1 MLRDIAI
8 YRRGAGDADGVRLP
22 GNVVVRP
29 YLTVCPAILSA
40 RCAGARRAGTRY
52 TVVVRAP
59 VMLAARCAGVV
70 RALVVRTARRAQ
82 PDLVRAVVRI
92 VARCA
97 AHDCLRSVVP
107 MAGSSCRV
115 VRCRCGTLLRIAIVS
130 LAGSPN
136 TPLQRTRVAPRDQAD
151 FRM

>member
-1 MLRDIAI
+1 
-8 YRRGAGDADGVRLP
+8 
-22 GNVVVRP
+22 
-29 YLTVCPAILSA
+29 
-40 RCAGARRAGTRY
+40 
-52 TVVVRAP
+52 
-59 VMLAARCAGVV
+59 MLAARCAGVV

-151 FRM
+151 FRMWFSTICCTALDGAPLNGRPLAGAFSHLVIIVTLPL